1 MSETAAKIRRARTAL
16 KQIGYHAE
24 KVTAKEFSNYMTG
37 ETFSED
43 STTLADVLDNEYLV
57 LHELAEISE
66 LKKTRRTI
74 DRRVIIDSPKTVVYE
89 AHLKAMELELEYAL
103 LKKDYLWVKIRL
115 KQFKESVLNDDP
127 NLPATMRPRAE
138 AIYVKFK
145 ELARA
150 SRS

>member
-1 MSETAAKIRRARTAL
+1 MSEIVTKIGKARNAL

-43 STTLADVLDNEYLV
+43 SATLADVLDNAYLM

-66 LKKTRRTI
+66 FKKTRRTI
-74 DRRVIIDSPKTVVYE
+74 DRRVIVDSPKTVVYE

-103 LKKDYLWVKIRL
+103 LKKDYLWIKLRL
-115 KQFKESVLNDDP
+115 KQFKESVLNDDQ
-127 NLPATMRPRAE
+127 NLPETMKPRAE
-138 AIYVKFK
+138 AICVKFK
-145 ELARA
+145 KV
-150 SRS
+150 SQSI